1 MTESNKGPRCP
12 VCSAVS
18 KPKAENSAFPFC
30 SKRCRTIDLGSW
42 LDERYRLSDGE
53 SDQAAIDPEARET
66 LH

>member
-12 VCSAVS
+12 VCSAAS

-42 LDERYRLSDGE
+42 LHERYRLAGEDSDR
-53 SDQAAIDPEARET
+53 AMLDPDATET

>member
-18 KPKAENSAFPFC
+18 KPRTENTAYPFC

-42 LDERYRLSDGE
+42 LDERYRFADSE
-53 SDQAAIDPEARET
+53 SDRPPADPDARET
-66 LH
+66 WH